1 MLNLHVIATV
11 LGAEGTETHAL
22 PIDAHWY
29 GIIMFILLMFL
40 LLITVSFA
48 DKGRQLPAAPHSDH

>member
-11 LGAEGTETHAL
+11 LGAEAEEASAL
-22 PIDAHWY
+22 PIPALWF
-29 GIIMFILLMFL
+29 GLIMFALLMFL

-48 DKGRQLPAAPHSDH
+48 GKGRQLPAAPHGDH

>member
-11 LGAEGTETHAL
+11 LGAEETAAL
-22 PIDAHWY
+22 PIEAHWY

-48 DKGRQLPAAPHSDH
+48 GKGRQLPAAPHGDH

>member
-11 LGAEGTETHAL
+11 LGAEPGEASPL
-22 PIDAHWY
+22 PIDALWY
-29 GIIMFILLMFL
+29 GLIMFALLLFL

-48 DKGRQLPAAPHSDH
+48 NKGRELPASPNSDH